1 MSRFKRTEILKFPST
16 DKGDSLKGYWGQL
29 GDPLTIQEY
38 GSINTVH
45 ICPANT
51 TLVACTA
58 YSKVQVYNTE
68 TMELYK
74 SITKFK
80 DQAFSGRWR
89 QDGGLLCAG
98 TGEGV
103 VKVFDVN
110 TKTLLRVLSGHTGGV
125 QACDFVCD
133 RTGGSGTGVV
143 SWSDDKLVKVWDLPT
158 ESVVA
163 VYDGHKDYVRAGC
176 VSAEQPELL
185 VSGGYD
191 HQVLVWDKR
200 GRGETPILSMDHGSP
215 VETVM
220 VLPGGGL
227 LASAGG
233 SLIKIWD
240 MVAGRL
246 LASVSP
252 HHKTVTSLAVSH
264 GGKCLVS
271 GSLDRQLVWTD
282 LATFRQVYAR
292 HCPASIMGVGVG
304 GEDKTLVVGML
315 DGLVQVH
322 KRKEENI
329 VDGLRVDTKRF
340 KNLKSHKYLKHTQFT
355 PSPGDLLVGDGTK
368 DIELRHD
375 HLLRKFEYS
384 RALDA
389 VLKPYVARRKPE
401 YTYSLMMELV
411 RREGL
416 KGALAGREERHL
428 CSVLQ
433 FVNRYL
439 ADSRFSAMMLH
450 VANLLI
456 DLYLPE
462 HGMSSTVDQLFN
474 DMMKRLD
481 REVRYME
488 TLMELQGAVDLV
500 LSASHSDVAK
510 PIIVVHRVIA
520 VPGVV
525 VKGL

>member
-1 MSRFKRTEILKFPST
+1 MSRFKRTEILQFPST
-16 DKGDSLKGYWGQL
+16 DTGDSLKGYWGLL

-38 GSINTVH
+38 GAINTVS
-45 ICPANT
+45 ICPINP

-58 YSKVQVYNTE
+58 YSKVQIYNTE
-68 TMELYK
+68 TMELHK

-110 TKTLLRVLSGHTGGV
+110 TKTMLRVLSGHTGGV
-125 QACDFVCD
+125 QNCHFTCD

-163 VYDGHKDYVRAGC
+163 TYDRHKDYVRAGC
-176 VSAEQPELL
+176 ISSEQPELL

-191 HQVLVWDKR
+191 HQVFVWDKR
-200 GRGETPILSMDHGSP
+200 RGGEAPTLSMDHGAP
-215 VETVM
+215 VEVVM
-220 VLPGGGL
+220 ILPGGGL
-227 LASAGG
+227 MASAGG

-246 LASVSP
+246 LTTVSP
-252 HHKTVTSLAVSH
+252 HHKTVTSLAVSQ
-264 GGKCLVS
+264 GGRCLVS

-282 LATFRQVYAR
+282 LATFRQVYTK
-292 HCPASIMGVGVG
+292 HCPSSIMGVGVG

-322 KRKEENI
+322 KRKEEKI
-329 VDGLRVDTKRF
+329 IDGMKVGTRRF
-340 KNLKSHKYLKHTQFT
+340 KKSKSHKYLKHTQFT
-355 PSPGDLLVGDGTK
+355 PSPGDIVVGDGTK

-416 KGALAGREERHL
+416 KGALAGREEKQL

-433 FVNRYL
+433 FVNRYI

-450 VANLLI
+450 VGNLLI
-456 DLYLPE
+456 DIYLPE
-462 HGMSSTVDQLFN
+462 HGMSSTVDLLFN

-481 REVRYME
+481 REVKYME

-500 LSASHSDVAK
+500 LSASNAVIKS
-510 PIIVVHRVIA
+510 VVVDHRVVA
-520 VPGVV
+520 VTGVGTL
-525 VKGL
+525 KGL